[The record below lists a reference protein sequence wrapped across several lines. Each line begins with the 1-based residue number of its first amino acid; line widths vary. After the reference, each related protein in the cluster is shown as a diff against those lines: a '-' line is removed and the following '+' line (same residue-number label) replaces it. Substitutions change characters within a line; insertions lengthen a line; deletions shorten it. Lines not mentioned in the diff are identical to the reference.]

1 MTGPALIGNMT
12 SPREVVDAPLNS
24 NNIYPGF
31 SKVDG
36 GSPICLYVD
45 ICKRSTELPGSIR
58 TLLTLKSLIPSV
70 KIKASSCGYSTWFG
84 SIGEKVIIPS
94 TRHVPPHG
102 RLCWM
107 ELTCSLTEAA

>member
-12 SPREVVDAPLNS
+12 SLKEIVDAPLNP

-45 ICKRSTELPGSIR
+45 ICKRSAELPRSIR

-70 KIKASSCGYSTWFG
+70 RIRASSCGYSTRFG
-84 SIGEKVIIPS
+84 SIGEKVIIS
-94 TRHVPPHG
+94 SIRHVPPLG
-102 RLCWM
+102 RLRWM